1 MKIKI
6 KLSVVFIAIVIV
18 GFLVSCTKIRD
29 EIPTTSGCGAINA
42 KFITAVNPIIQSYCA
57 INSGCHGTGSVNGP
71 GPLTNYSQMS
81 GAAEN
86 IKDAV
91 VSRRMPLGASLS
103 EADIQKI
110 RCWIDAGAQN
120 N

>member
-1 MKIKI
+1 MNFKKSLAII
-6 KLSVVFIAIVIV
+6 FVAIWAIAL
-18 GFLVSCTKIRD
+18 FVSCTKIRD
-29 EIPTTSGCGAINA
+29 EIPVTSDCSAIDP

-71 GPLTNYSQMS
+71 GPLTNYAQMS

-110 RCWIDAGAQN
+110 RCWVEAGAQN